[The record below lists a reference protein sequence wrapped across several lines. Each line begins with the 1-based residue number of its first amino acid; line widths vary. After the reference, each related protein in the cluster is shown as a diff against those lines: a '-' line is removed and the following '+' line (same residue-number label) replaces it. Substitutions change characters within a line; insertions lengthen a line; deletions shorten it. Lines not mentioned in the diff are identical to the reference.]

1 MLKWLNHAVAA
12 IGVDSVSSRCC
23 SPGHLQVSVLPPF
36 VSPTGHVLH
45 SGNVCVYKLCMLCL
59 VVVLCYSVF
68 HVMYYQIIASGI
80 TRVFM
85 GFESL
90 WLCARPKELFTA
102 KKFLLL
108 SLKCLFHLRHCE
120 HSQLEQDLCRKW
132 RWEVWKFG
140 RCSQRC
146 LQELCR

>member
-1 MLKWLNHAVAA
+1 MQLLPSGWTVSHPSAA
-12 IGVDSVSSRCC
+12 HLVIYKCQC
-23 SPGHLQVSVLPPF
+23 SPPLSVPQVTFSIQVM
-36 VSPTGHVLH
+36 
-45 SGNVCVYKLCMLCL
+45 CVFKLCMICL
-59 VVVLCYSVF
+59 IVYVYVILPSFSCYVL
-68 HVMYYQIIASGI
+68 YQIIASGI
-80 TRVFM
+80 TWVFM

-102 KKFLLL
+102 KKFLLS

-132 RWEVWKFG
+132 RWEVWKYG

-146 LQELCR
+146 LQEPCK